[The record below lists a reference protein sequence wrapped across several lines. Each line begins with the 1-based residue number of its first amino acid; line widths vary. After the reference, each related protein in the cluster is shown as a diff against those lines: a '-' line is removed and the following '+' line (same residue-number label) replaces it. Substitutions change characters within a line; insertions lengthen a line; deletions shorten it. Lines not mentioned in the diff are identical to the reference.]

1 MVAYAEKSFEYYFT
15 AGECWLSLMRFT
27 GMYCIGSPRVL
38 SYASCLSAVAFDSAP
53 VVLIMNQVHMLGR
66 KNDTQEGTT
75 CGGFAAARF
84 LINDCCSCAEVR
96 LSVEFEK
103 AMGEISKFNRTG

>member
-1 MVAYAEKSFEYYFT
+1 MLKRALCITSQLVSAGLVCGGLLECT
-15 AGECWLSLMRFT
+15 ALGHQGYRSL
-27 GMYCIGSPRVL
+27 P
-38 SYASCLSAVAFDSAP
+38 SYAICLLTAAFDSAP

-66 KNDTQEGTT
+66 KSDTQEGTT
-75 CGGFAAARF
+75 CRFAAARL
-84 LINDCCSCAEVR
+84 LIHDCCSCAEVR